1 MFLQFLSITLLLV
14 VVMAAGQQ
22 GSRVFIQCE
31 AQTIRQDRINELCDK
46 LDDRLKQTGFTY
58 SEFITNLWTMLYGP
72 GKNFI
77 RNNPGKARLAESIFK
92 FCKNNAGE

>member
-14 VVMAAGQQ
+14 VVMAAGCAI
-22 GSRVFIQCE
+22 FIQCE

-77 RNNPGKARLAESIFK
+77 RNNPGKARVAESIFK